1 MIKADVTYRAHLR
14 KIKHHVP
21 LFNRSF
27 YLFCIYT
34 IICNYIN
41 LFGILFITYIVI
53 ACCEYN

>member
-27 YLFCIYT
+27 YFFLYLYSYMQLHKSLWDSLYYIYRDSLLQ
-34 IICNYIN
+34 I
-41 LFGILFITYIVI
+41 
-53 ACCEYN
+53 